1 MVDVEG
7 VKTTL
12 NVGGVKHILLNISE
26 LLKILFLCKL
36 MKFVF
41 FNDKYNGLY
50 RFAKKP
56 FV

>member
-7 VKTTL
+7 LKTTL
-12 NVGGVKHILLNISE
+12 KFGGVKHILLNISE
-26 LLKILFLCKL
+26 IIEDHLCKL

-41 FNDKYNGLY
+41 FNDECNAVYH
-50 RFAKKP
+50 FAKKP